1 MGRRYGGWVDRR
13 SWTWLLILGAIWGA
27 SYMFIEIGLRDMGPA
42 VIACAR
48 VALAAAL
55 LLPVAAMQ
63 GAFAGVRSRMGW
75 LIVIGTVQVAAPF
88 VLIGQGQEEITSSLA
103 GILVASAPLFTALLA
118 VRLDQEERSRG
129 LRLVGVVV
137 GFFGVAVLLGLDLG
151 GDGAALLG
159 GLMVVLASLGYA
171 IGGLIV
177 KTRLT
182 GIAPLGMSATVMAV
196 STVVLLP
203 LALLTAPDS
212 VPGIGPVAAILAL
225 GVIGTGAAFVILF
238 WLISTAGPARAWI
251 VTYIAPAFAV
261 VYGATLLGES
271 IEPAT
276 VAGLV
281 LILSGSWLSAEGRL
295 PGPAPSG

>member
-1 MGRRYGGWVDRR
+1 MDRR

-55 LLPVAAMQ
+55 LLPVAAMH

-75 LIVIGTVQVAAPF
+75 LIVVGTVQVAAPF

-129 LRLVGVVV
+129 LRLVGVIV
-137 GFFGVAVLLGLDLG
+137 GFLGVAVLLGLDLG

-212 VPGIGPVAAILAL
+212 VPGIGPVAAILTL

-261 VYGATLLGES
+261 VYGATLLDES